1 MDPNTLVEF
10 LKRNNAFW
18 QWEGHKHV
26 AQLTSGKL
34 SDFFAN
40 LSPIFTDPKF
50 QDRVGAGLADMI
62 GGAEEARRFK
72 ERENKWVVGSAMGAI
87 GLAQSLA
94 RKIGARAAFTEPVQ
108 IKALQLLMQLKRF
121 DLGEKPT
128 VFLVEDVLTTGGTT
142 ARTVEGILVKHPD
155 AVIFPHVLVVVNR
168 SGSRE
173 GFTIAEGNLDGQIR
187 QALTFDYYGI
197 LEVEPKVWDTVADL
211 PPHMQQ
217 CVPIRPKGNWEKLT
231 TDMSL

>member
-18 QWEGHKHV
+18 QWAGHKHV

-50 QDRVGAGLADMI
+50 QDRVGAGLAELAD
-62 GGAEEARRFK
+62 GTEESRRFK
-72 ERENKWVVGSAMGAI
+72 QRENKWVVGSAMGAI

-94 RKIGARAAFTEPVQ
+94 RRIGARSAFTEPVQ
-108 IKALQLLMQLKRF
+108 NEEIKLMQLKRF
-121 DLGEKPT
+121 DLGEAPT

-142 ARTVEGILVKHPD
+142 AKTVEGILTKHPD
-155 AVIFPHVLVVVNR
+155 AIIFPHVLVVVNR
-168 SGSRE
+168 SGSRD
-173 GFTIAEGNLDGQIR
+173 GFTIAEGSLDGKIDR
-187 QALTFDYYGI
+187 ALSFNYLGI
-197 LEVEPKVWDTVADL
+197 LEVEPKVWDSVEDL
-211 PPHMQQ
+211 PLHMQM
-217 CVPIRPKGNWEKLT
+217 CTPIRPKGNWDTLT
-231 TDMSL
+231 NEMAV